1 MTGLDDARDS
11 ARSFLILVIIILT
24 SRNLRIRNHAPI
36 PLLLDPDHLFLP
48 LLLDGHTVHIHRIVI
63 IILFVIITS
72 NRKST
77 LP

>member
-48 LLLDGHTVHIHRIVI
+48 LLLDGHTVDIHRIVI